1 MDGQT
6 LSKMK
11 TSVKKSNVNTNAN
24 NNISKF
30 QKAALLPTQ
39 AKAVKGGA
47 GGDIIIEDQ
56 IGG

>member
-1 MDGQT
+1 MAGQT

-11 TSVKKSNVNTNAN
+11 TSVKKSNANTNS

-39 AKAVKGGA
+39 AKAVKGGSSS
-47 GGDIIIEDQ
+47 DIIIEDQ
-56 IGG
+56 VSG